1 MTPLENKSRL
11 HYEPAELQVFDNI
24 ECEWPLFF
32 AFLILDGIFRGDT
45 EQVLNSGK
53 CHITGFRYVC
63 IRVVVKSYLYYEC
76 FSSRICT
83 RVFFQVISVL

>member
-32 AFLILDGIFRGDT
+32 AFLILDGIFRGDS
-45 EQVLNSGK
+45 EQVRFGLYRVIIVVRGAP
-53 CHITGFRYVC
+53 GFD
-63 IRVVVKSYLYYEC
+63 KGSP
-76 FSSRICT
+76 
-83 RVFFQVISVL
+83 

>member
-32 AFLILDGIFRGDT
+32 AFLILDGIFRGDS
-45 EQVLNSGK
+45 EQVRFRLYRGIIVVARCTGLTRAALEYCSG
-53 CHITGFRYVC
+53 I
-63 IRVVVKSYLYYEC
+63 
-76 FSSRICT
+76 
-83 RVFFQVISVL
+83 FF